1 MPQNDDTWVK
11 RLMADAF
18 DDPADRIV
26 ELRAEERLEAGVG
39 VGVVTLRFTAE
50 DLRGDTYEATARI
63 YLPAA
68 LADEPST
75 TATVWFNCGYELA
88 DGRAV
93 EQVRRGRIVVTP
105 CEPAPGE
112 VFPGPNP
119 LVRGPNTEYV
129 LAHLVRGLSF
139 VDPTAIVYAG
149 GSAGGYA
156 ALMTAAEAFPATA
169 AVPDVP
175 VVNLTYQGAHL
186 FATLPQ
192 IASEA
197 PPDHPAAPALRQVM
211 VPIAEGW
218 RLAYGEKLTAPGWSA
233 HSPVEHAARITC
245 PVAAVFSSADFLVP
259 LEQVGTD
266 IVSGSPD
273 GVIKAAPD
281 LTDAEHATVRL
292 LDVLDGRADVRVLPV
307 PPGAP
312 AMADLDLT
320 LPMPETPLPVPEAP
334 ADGRR
339 WLVAVVDEG
348 PAELGGHWRHALVPD
363 FESFVTRAL
372 ADGVAADQLT
382 RAKLDQL
389 LDRYRGTEWLAP
401 GYRHLDRPEAERRDV
416 ERGLRA
422 YCALSPAHARRFA
435 DLYTQTDHDRRVLP
449 DGLLKDL
456 FGRPGQGDH
465 PVSAR

>member
-1 MPQNDDTWVK
+1 MRLNDDTWVK
-11 RLMADAF
+11 RLVADAF
-18 DDPADRIV
+18 DDPAGRIV
-26 ELRAEERLEAGVG
+26 DVRTEERAVGEDG

-50 DLRGDTYEATARI
+50 DLRGDTYQATARL

-68 LADEPST
+68 LAERPPAPT
-75 TATVWFNCGYELA
+75 PVWFNCGYELPDETA
-88 DGRAV
+88 MAKV
-93 EQVRRGRIVVTP
+93 SRGRIVVTP

-169 AVPDVP
+169 VVPDVP
-175 VVNLTYQGAHL
+175 VVNLTCQGAHL
-186 FATLPQ
+186 FAALPR
-192 IASEA
+192 IASDT
-197 PPDHPAAPALRQVM
+197 PPDHPAVPALRQVM

-218 RLAYGEKLTAPGWSA
+218 RLTYGEDLSAPGWAA
-233 HSPVEHAARITC
+233 HSPVEHVERITC

-259 LEQVGTD
+259 LEQVGTGL
-266 IVSGSPD
+266 VPGSPD
-273 GVIKAAPD
+273 GAVMAALD
-281 LTDAEHATVRL
+281 GSGAEHAAVRL
-292 LDVLDGRADVRVLPV
+292 LDVLDGQADVRVLPV
-307 PPGAP
+307 PPAAP

-320 LPMPETPLPVPEAP
+320 QPVPETPLPVPDAP

-348 PAELGGHWRHALVPD
+348 PAELGGHWRHALAPD
-363 FESFVTRAL
+363 FEPFVARAL
-372 ADGVAADQLT
+372 ADGVGADQLT

-389 LDRYRGTEWLAP
+389 LDRYRGAEWLAP

-416 ERGLRA
+416 EHGLRSF
-422 YCALSPAHARRFA
+422 CVLSPAHTRRFA
-435 DLYTQTDHDRRVLP
+435 DLYAQTDDDRRVLP
-449 DGLLKDL
+449 EGLVRDL
-456 FGRPGQGDH
+456 IGLNGPDDRMAA
-465 PVSAR
+465 AR